1 MTLANSLKKFYD
13 FESDPDSE
21 LLYSRYFPYMM
32 EKTIILKKETGL
44 FPSISYEEVP
54 YLICSTAMNHFIP
67 EEEIKKRNRESI
79 LMAERLGHPLLD
91 VPPEDVVIAFIQ
103 NSNAFCK

>member
-1 MTLANSLKKFYD
+1 
-13 FESDPDSE
+13 
-21 LLYSRYFPYMM
+21 
-32 EKTIILKKETGL
+32 
-44 FPSISYEEVP
+44 
-54 YLICSTAMNHFIP
+54 MNHFIP